1 MEEMNVEMLG
11 NINMEGKI
19 IVKEM
24 SPEEC
29 NFDFAFDDDY
39 IRGNLNFN
47 DDSEFSRLYIVGR
60 ECVFNETE
68 YYEIVNTMEYV
79 QEYFSE
85 ITGKC
90 NYRSY
95 DSYKQIMEDYDISYS
110 PKKCHQLKA
119 LFDIM
124 ENSRYRSET
133 ENVAEYLTIT
143 TGKRWCMKSYH
154 GYCQGDYCE
163 VVYCTE
169 YHSEESVDFYGKMW
183 LGCGTK
189 FCIDDC
195 CGYYLTDDDRRNEDN
210 LRNKLAEISGY
221 KAEDLIIYLY
231 DGSYVT
237 THNKYKTI

>member
-1 MEEMNVEMLG
+1 MEEMIEMLE

-19 IVKEM
+19 IAREM
-24 SPEEC
+24 SPDEC
-29 NFDFAFDDDY
+29 DYEFAFDDDS
-39 IRGNLNFN
+39 IRGNCDCE
-47 DDSEFSRLYIVGR
+47 DDKYTILYIVGR

-68 YYEIVNTMEYV
+68 YYEIVNTMESV

-85 ITGKC
+85 ITGKY

-95 DSYKQIMEDYDISYS
+95 DNYKQIMEDYDISYS
-110 PKKCHQLKA
+110 PKKCHQLKM
-119 LFDIM
+119 LFEVM
-124 ENSRYRSET
+124 ENSRYRSEA

-143 TGKRWCMKSYH
+143 TGKSWNVKSYH

-169 YHSEESVDFYGKMW
+169 YHSEESADFYGKMW
-183 LGCGTK
+183 LGCGTE

-195 CGYYLTDDDRRNEDN
+195 EGYYLTDDDRRNEDN

-231 DGSYVT
+231 DGYYVT